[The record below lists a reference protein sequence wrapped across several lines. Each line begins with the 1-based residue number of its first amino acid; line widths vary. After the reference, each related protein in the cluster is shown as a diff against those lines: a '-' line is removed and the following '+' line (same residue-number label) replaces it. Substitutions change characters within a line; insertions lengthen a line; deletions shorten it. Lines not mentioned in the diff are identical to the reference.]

1 MSRVRYI
8 SAIAAA
14 VAVVALSACESN
26 VETPPETIQ
35 IAQSSG
41 ATSSQ
46 APDPSATPPIPTAA
60 ALEKQMRSV
69 LKRGLPDKER
79 LDLIEDGNAFK
90 SNIPDLFKAM
100 DENPGAKYGIK
111 DPVEDNGDGTLS
123 ATFWLQ
129 KDGTEATERT
139 AQVQFISQDGKWRV
153 SKNDVCAI
161 LQMADYT
168 SEACA

>member
-1 MSRVRYI
+1 MRRVRNI
-8 SAIAAA
+8 PVIAAA
-14 VAVVALSACESN
+14 ALVVTLSACGSN
-26 VETPPETIQ
+26 VENSPETIQ
-35 IAQSSG
+35 VTQNS
-41 ATSSQ
+41 ATSSK
-46 APDPSATPPIPTAA
+46 AGDPTGTPPVPTAA
-60 ALEKQMRSV
+60 ELEKQMRSV

-111 DPVEDNGDGTLS
+111 DPVEEQGDGTLT

-129 KDGTEATERT
+129 KDGTEASERT
-139 AQVQFISQDGKWRV
+139 AQVIFIAQDGKWRV

-161 LQMADYT
+161 LQMADYK
-168 SEACA
+168 SKACE